1 MDYYDLECA
10 SQEDIHNEIKNKLM
24 ELNELVDYSETYH
37 SCVFDEELLRIGLVD
52 NLNNILIENK
62 VPERFKV
69 LSGDVD
75 AGKFLGVRALL
86 YLDDGRLSDKE
97 WKLVKNITKKALP
110 YLKFIDEVL
119 DNIAVG
125 KKLVISD
132 MFTEYNHSSNDID
145 HIKFNLT
152 NDGRGIVDIEI
163 TLKKTTTDKFKI
175 LYFKTAHHFSGNLDV
190 MDYEDS
196 FIPGPNIPGGKHIGV
211 DENPITVKDSVEVS
225 DMIAEGIDC
234 LYGFFDDLSKKYK
247 NMCK

>member
-1 MDYYDLECA
+1 MEKVITLEDLYDRKREIIAELNFIEDQIIGAEKFEEYERLEA
-10 SQEDIHNEIKNKLM
+10 EEKEMSDLVDRVNSEVFTPMKMEIK
-24 ELNELVDYSETYH
+24 
-37 SCVFDEELLRIGLVD
+37 
-52 NLNNILIENK
+52 
-62 VPERFKV
+62 
-69 LSGDVD
+69 DV
-75 AGKFLGVRALL
+75 GKFLGVRALL